1 MWLWGVSDV
10 NELIVVIILPYI
22 QIWSHYVVC
31 TCTILCDL
39 RDCSLPLFCPWDCP
53 GKNTGLSCHFLF
65 QGSFPTQG
73 QNTGFLHCRQIL
85 YHWAGRE
92 ALLCCIPDTNYALV
106 KNTSNL
112 CQLHV
117 LFCQKG
123 LHELL
128 WGHSKNTFQKH
139 TDTDRGA
146 KMFSA
151 TVSRDQVKLIC
162 LHSPCGVLR
171 KDFLLLLFYL

>member
-1 MWLWGVSDV
+1 MWLWVVSDV
-10 NELIVVIILPYI
+10 NELIVVIILQYI
-22 QIWSHYVVC
+22 QIWDHYVLCMC
-31 TCTILCDL
+31 TQACPILCDL
-39 RDCSLPLFCPWDCP
+39 TDCSLPHLCPWDCP
-53 GKNTGLSCHFLF
+53 GKNTGVSCHFLL

-85 YHWAGRE
+85 YHWASRE

-123 LHELL
+123 LHELVQ
-128 WGHSKNTFQKH
+128 GYGENTFQKH
-139 TDTDRGA
+139 IDTDPKG
-146 KMFSA
+146 KN
-151 TVSRDQVKLIC
+151 
-162 LHSPCGVLR
+162 VLCNSCKR
-171 KDFLLLLFYL
+171 